1 LFSYGIGHKH
11 RNVRLSALLCICT
24 TSKVQ
29 LETFY
34 SITGISVLGDLLE
47 CVGLELLDNVPHL
60 LLHQKLN
67 VRHPEYGYT
76 VYSIYMY

>member
-1 LFSYGIGHKH
+1 MLSYTALDI
-11 RNVRLSALLCICT
+11 NTLMSALLFVFNTIKEQIGDICN
-24 TSKVQ
+24 VH
-29 LETFY
+29 F
-34 SITGISVLGDLLE
+34 TGISVLGDVLE

-76 VYSIYMY
+76 VCSIYMY